1 MRRVALVLVVAALG
15 SAVGAT
21 SSAFSAAAHNPG
33 NVFTAA
39 ADFCVAPGVQ
49 TVTADADA
57 FVRQTSANSNFGTNT
72 TLRVQSGST
81 VIILGPDNERSLVHF
96 ALPSVPAHCSL
107 TGATLR
113 LNASSASAG
122 RVLQAYRAS
131 AAWTPQT
138 AVTWNN
144 QPAVT
149 GVAAVTTSGTGWR
162 EWSVTAQT
170 QAMYTG
176 TNTGFVI
183 RDAAESAL
191 LTVAQVFSSREGAN
205 PPQLVL
211 TFA

>member
-1 MRRVALVLVVAALG
+1 MRRVALVLVIAALG

-21 SSAFSAAAHNPG
+21 SSAFSAAAHNPA

-39 ADFCVAPGVQ
+39 ADFCVAPGPQ

-57 FVRQTSANSNFGTNT
+57 FVRQTSASSNFGTAT

-81 VIILGPDNERSLVHF
+81 VIVLGPDNERSLVHF
-96 ALPSVPAHCSL
+96 ALPSVPAHCAL

-131 AAWTPQT
+131 SAWTQA

-149 GVAAVTTSGTGWR
+149 GLAATTTSGTGWR

-170 QAMYTG
+170 EAMYAG
-176 TNTGFVI
+176 TNTGFII

-191 LTVAQVFSSREGAN
+191 LTAAQVFSSREGAN

-211 TFA
+211 TFG